1 MRRDSHFCLSF
12 YTLNANRT
20 LRNIPPSIPPK
31 TPYIPLNGRNIMP
44 LTHFLSMI
52 AFVII
57 AAAATVLGMQALGLP
72 LAVMGL
78 IALIAAVTLRATLW
92 R

>member
-1 MRRDSHFCLSF
+1 
-12 YTLNANRT
+12 
-20 LRNIPPSIPPK
+20 
-31 TPYIPLNGRNIMP
+31 MP

-57 AAAATVLGMQALGLP
+57 AAAATVFGIHALGLP
-72 LAVMGL
+72 VAVMGL
-78 IALIAAVTLRATLW
+78 IALVAAVTLRASLW

>member
-1 MRRDSHFCLSF
+1 
-12 YTLNANRT
+12 
-20 LRNIPPSIPPK
+20 
-31 TPYIPLNGRNIMP
+31 MP

-57 AAAATVLGMQALGLP
+57 AAALTLLGMQALGLP
-72 LAVMGL
+72 MAVMGL

>member
-1 MRRDSHFCLSF
+1 
-12 YTLNANRT
+12 
-20 LRNIPPSIPPK
+20 
-31 TPYIPLNGRNIMP
+31 MP
-44 LTHFLSMI
+44 LTHFLSMV

-57 AAAATVLGMQALGLP
+57 AAALTLLGMQALGLP

>member
-1 MRRDSHFCLSF
+1 
-12 YTLNANRT
+12 
-20 LRNIPPSIPPK
+20 
-31 TPYIPLNGRNIMP
+31 MP

-52 AFVII
+52 AFVIV
-57 AAAATVLGMQALGLP
+57 AAGATVFGIQALGLP

>member
-1 MRRDSHFCLSF
+1 
-12 YTLNANRT
+12 
-20 LRNIPPSIPPK
+20 
-31 TPYIPLNGRNIMP
+31 MP

-57 AAAATVLGMQALGLP
+57 AAALTLLGMQALGLP
-72 LAVMGL
+72 LVVMGL
-78 IALIAAVTLRATLW
+78 IALVAAVTLRATLW

>member
-1 MRRDSHFCLSF
+1 MIAQKLPRVVIFDLQ
-12 YTLNANRT
+12 L
-20 LRNIPPSIPPK
+20 PPSIPLK
-31 TPYIPLNGRNIMP
+31 TPYIPLTGGPTMP

-57 AAAATVLGMQALGLP
+57 SAGLTILGTQALGVP

-78 IALIAAVTLRATLW
+78 LALVVVVTLRGTLW

>member
-1 MRRDSHFCLSF
+1 
-12 YTLNANRT
+12 
-20 LRNIPPSIPPK
+20 
-31 TPYIPLNGRNIMP
+31 MP

-57 AAAATVLGMQALGLP
+57 AAALTVVGIHALGLP
-72 LAVMGL
+72 FAVMGL
-78 IALIAAVTLRATLW
+78 IALFAAVTLRATLW